1 LWAKLPSKDR
11 KRWAFSYQSERKR
24 KRKKAHAML
33 THPSLRRRI
42 VLPFVVLVVFVGAV
56 GIAVVSAQVGGS
68 VEGAVDNSLVRSSL
82 RSNDRL
88 AGVEN
93 DRLQQLRAATN
104 TAGIDAAVARGDG
117 AAVGRLLGPIVG
129 NAQPEHLVLRV
140 LNAGGRQLVGLDR
153 SGATV
158 KAFSDGASYTAQPA
172 LQHALHGDRDTLG
185 DKYLFVANETPA
197 MVYWVA
203 PVWTE
208 AETPAVAGVVLLG
221 QSLSEIAQTLTGSSS
236 MVIAFY
242 DLGGSVLASS
252 HAGTPALAGDV
263 RREVT
268 AETPVRVATQWES
281 RPYRLLVN
289 DWTMRG
295 TQLGYLATA
304 VPADDLSGSLNAI
317 RFVLVALFGAIA
329 LGTILIGLA
338 LADRITRP
346 IDQLVAS
353 MQVVSAGDY
362 SQRVQ
367 VESPDEIGYLARTF
381 NEMAAALQAQ
391 IRARDEAYFRN
402 LEALARAIDARD
414 PYTFEHSARVAAIS
428 LELAEGMRLPE
439 ADRVVLRRAGLL
451 HDVGK
456 IGVSDKI
463 LAKPGPLNDDEWGA
477 IRRHPVIGYEML
489 KDVPFLQPSL
499 DPIRHHHERWDG
511 EGYPDGL
518 KGDSISQLAR
528 VVTLADAFDA
538 MTSDRPYRKGF
549 SFEFAARSI
558 INEGGRQFD
567 PAVVEAFKA
576 RKAAIF
582 ARLEEMGKMPTPH
595 ASDIRLDSAA

>member
-1 LWAKLPSKDR
+1 MFR
-11 KRWAFSYQSERKR
+11 
-24 KRKKAHAML
+24 
-33 THPSLRRRI
+33 HPSLRRRI

-68 VEGAVDNSLVRSSL
+68 VEGAVDNSLIRSSL

-104 TAGIDAAVARGDG
+104 TAGIDAVVARGDG
-117 AAVGRLLGPIVG
+117 AAAGRLLGPIVG

-140 LNAGGRQLVGLDR
+140 LDKSGRQLVGLSR
-153 SGATV
+153 TGATV
-158 KAFSDGASYTAQPA
+158 ETQSDGAAYGSQAA
-172 LQHALHGDRDTLG
+172 VQHALRGDRDALG
-185 DKYLFVANETPA
+185 DKYIFVASETPP
-197 MVYWVA
+197 MLYWVA
-203 PVWTE
+203 PIWTE
-208 AETPAVAGVVLLG
+208 TETPTVAGAVLLG
-221 QSLSEIAQTLTGSSS
+221 QSLTEIAQTITGSSS
-236 MVIAFY
+236 LAVGFH
-242 DLGGSVLASS
+242 DSSGTVLASS
-252 HAGTPALAGDV
+252 LAGSPSLSSEV
-263 RREVT
+263 RHEVT
-268 AETPVRVATQWES
+268 ADTPVRVATQWNG

-295 TQLGYLATA
+295 AQLGYLAVA

-317 RFVLVALFGAIA
+317 RLVLVALFGAIA

-353 MQVVSAGDY
+353 MRVVSAGDY
-362 SQRVQ
+362 SRRVQ
-367 VESPDEIGYLARTF
+367 VRSPDEIGYLATTF
-381 NEMAAALQAQ
+381 NEMTAALQEQ

-402 LEALARAIDARD
+402 LEALARVIDARD

-428 LELAEGMRLPE
+428 LELAKGMNLAE
-439 ADRVVLRRAGLL
+439 ADLVVLRRAGLL

-463 LAKPGPLNDDEWGA
+463 LAKTGPLNDEEWA
-477 IRRHPVIGYEML
+477 SIRRHPVIGYEML

-518 KGDSISQLAR
+518 KGASISQLAR
-528 VVTLADAFDA
+528 IVTLADAFDA

-549 SFEFAARSI
+549 SFEFAARTMVS
-558 INEGGRQFD
+558 EAGRQFD
-567 PAVVEAFKA
+567 PVVVDAFKA

-582 ARLEEMGKMPTPH
+582 ARLEEMGKQPTPH
-595 ASDIRLDSAA
+595 ASDIRLDSVA

>member
-1 LWAKLPSKDR
+1 MVR
-11 KRWAFSYQSERKR
+11 
-24 KRKKAHAML
+24 
-33 THPSLRRRI
+33 HPSLRRRI

-104 TAGIDAAVARGDG
+104 TSGIAAVVARADG
-117 AAVGRLLGPIVG
+117 VAVGRLLGPIVG
-129 NAQPEHLVLRV
+129 NAQPERLVLRV
-140 LNAGGRQLVGLDR
+140 LSVSGRQLVGLER
-153 SGATV
+153 SGASVETFV
-158 KAFSDGASYTAQPA
+158 DGASYASQPA
-172 LQHALHGDRDTLG
+172 VRHALGGERDALG
-185 DKYLFVANETPA
+185 DKYFFVSAETAA

-203 PVWTE
+203 PIWTE
-208 AETPAVAGVVLLG
+208 GQTPAVAGVVLLG
-221 QSLSEIAQTLTGSSS
+221 QSLVEIAKTITGSSRLD
-236 MVIAFY
+236 VAFY
-242 DLGGSVLASS
+242 DAAGLLLGSS
-252 HAGTPALAGDV
+252 RSGTPALSGDV
-263 RREVT
+263 RRAVMP
-268 AETPVRVATQWES
+268 ETPVRVASPWDG

-289 DWTMRG
+289 DWIMRG
-295 TQLGYLATA
+295 TPVGYLATA
-304 VPADDLSGSLNAI
+304 VPTDDLSGSLNAI

-353 MQVVSAGDY
+353 MRIVSAGDY
-362 SQRVQ
+362 SRRVQ

-381 NEMAAALQAQ
+381 NEMTAALQAQ

-428 LELAEGMRLPE
+428 LELAEGLHLAQ
-439 ADRVVLRRAGLL
+439 ADVVVLRRAGLL

-463 LAKPGPLNDDEWGA
+463 LGKAGPLNDEEWA
-477 IRRHPVIGYEML
+477 SIRRHPVIGYEML

-518 KGDSISQLAR
+518 KGTSISQLAR

-558 INEGGRQFD
+558 VSEAGRQFD

-576 RKAAIF
+576 RQAAIF

-595 ASDIRLDSAA
+595 ASDIRLESAA

>member
-1 LWAKLPSKDR
+1 MFR
-11 KRWAFSYQSERKR
+11 
-24 KRKKAHAML
+24 
-33 THPSLRRRI
+33 HPSLRRRI
-42 VLPFVVLVVFVGAV
+42 VLPFIVLVVFVGAV

-68 VEGAVDNSLVRSSL
+68 VEGAVDNGLVRSSL

-88 AGVEN
+88 AAVEN

-104 TAGIDAAVARGDG
+104 TTGIDSVVARGDG
-117 AAVGRLLGPIVG
+117 AAAGRLLGPIVG

-140 LNAGGRQLVGLDR
+140 LDKSGRQLVGLSR
-153 SGATV
+153 NSATV
-158 KAFSDGASYTAQPA
+158 ESLSDGAVYTLQAA
-172 LQHALHGDRDTLG
+172 VQHALRGERDALG
-185 DKYLFVANETPA
+185 DKYIFVASETPP
-197 MVYWVA
+197 MLYWVA
-203 PVWTE
+203 PIWTE
-208 AETPAVAGVVLLG
+208 TETPAVTGAVLLG
-221 QSLSEIAQTLTGSSS
+221 QSLTEIAQTITGSSS
-236 MVIAFY
+236 LAVGFY
-242 DLGGSVLASS
+242 RSSGTVLASS
-252 HAGTPALAGDV
+252 VAGSPSLSSDV
-263 RREVT
+263 RHEVT
-268 AETPVRVATQWES
+268 PDTPVRVATQWGG

-295 TQLGYLATA
+295 TQVGYLAVA

-317 RFVLVALFGAIA
+317 RLVLVALFGAIA

-353 MQVVSAGDY
+353 MRVVSAGDY
-362 SQRVQ
+362 SRRVQ
-367 VESPDEIGYLARTF
+367 VESPDEIGYLATTF
-381 NEMAAALQAQ
+381 NEMTAALQEQ

-428 LELAEGMRLPE
+428 LELAKGMNLAE
-439 ADRVVLRRAGLL
+439 ADLVVLRRAGLL

-463 LAKPGPLNDDEWGA
+463 LAKTGPLNDEEWAA

-518 KGDSISQLAR
+518 EGASISQLAR
-528 VVTLADAFDA
+528 IVTLADAFDA

-549 SFEFAARSI
+549 SFEFAARTMIS
-558 INEGGRQFD
+558 EAGRQFD
-567 PAVVEAFKA
+567 PAVVDAFKA
-576 RKAAIF
+576 RQAAIF
-582 ARLEEMGKMPTPH
+582 ARLEEMGKKPSPH
-595 ASDIRLDSAA
+595 ASDIRLDPVA

>member
-1 LWAKLPSKDR
+1 MFR
-11 KRWAFSYQSERKR
+11 
-24 KRKKAHAML
+24 
-33 THPSLRRRI
+33 HPSLRRRI

-68 VEGAVDNSLVRSSL
+68 VEGAVDNSLIRSSL

-104 TAGIDAAVARGDG
+104 TAGIDAVVARGDG
-117 AAVGRLLGPIVG
+117 AAAGRLLGPIVG
-129 NAQPEHLVLRV
+129 NAQPEHLVLR
-140 LNAGGRQLVGLDR
+140 LLDKSGRQLVGLSRNDAAVESR
-153 SGATV
+153 
-158 KAFSDGASYTAQPA
+158 SDGADYSSQAA
-172 LQHALHGDRDTLG
+172 VQHALRGDRDALG
-185 DKYLFVANETPA
+185 DKYIFVASETPP
-197 MVYWVA
+197 MLYWVA

-208 AETPAVAGVVLLG
+208 TETPTVAGAVLLG
-221 QSLSEIAQTLTGSSS
+221 QSLTEIAQTITGSSS
-236 MVIAFY
+236 LAVGFY
-242 DLGGSVLASS
+242 DSSGAVLASS
-252 HAGTPALAGDV
+252 LAGSPSLSSDV
-263 RREVT
+263 RHEVT
-268 AETPVRVATQWES
+268 PDTPVRVATQWDG

-295 TQLGYLATA
+295 APLGYLAAA

-317 RFVLVALFGAIA
+317 RLVLVALFGAIA

-353 MQVVSAGDY
+353 MRVVSAGDY
-362 SQRVQ
+362 SRRVQ
-367 VESPDEIGYLARTF
+367 VEAPDEIGYLATTF
-381 NEMAAALQAQ
+381 NEMTAALQEQ
-391 IRARDEAYFRN
+391 IRARDDAYFRN

-428 LELAEGMRLPE
+428 LELAKGMNLAE
-439 ADRVVLRRAGLL
+439 TDLVVLQRAGLL

-463 LAKPGPLNDDEWGA
+463 LAKVGPLNDEEWA
-477 IRRHPVIGYEML
+477 SIRRHPVIGYEML

-518 KGDSISQLAR
+518 KGASISQLAR
-528 VVTLADAFDA
+528 IVTLADAFDA

-549 SFEFAARSI
+549 SFEFAARTMVS
-558 INEGGRQFD
+558 EAGRQFD

-576 RKAAIF
+576 RQAAIF
-582 ARLEEMGKMPTPH
+582 ARLEEMGKKPTPH
-595 ASDIRLDSAA
+595 ASDIRLDSVA

>member
-1 LWAKLPSKDR
+1 MFR
-11 KRWAFSYQSERKR
+11 
-24 KRKKAHAML
+24 
-33 THPSLRRRI
+33 HPSLRRRI

-68 VEGAVDNSLVRSSL
+68 VEGAVDNSLIRSSL

-93 DRLQQLRAATN
+93 DRLQQLRAASN
-104 TAGIDAAVARGDG
+104 TAGIDAVVARGDG
-117 AAVGRLLGPIVG
+117 SAAGRLLGPIVG

-140 LNAGGRQLVGLDR
+140 LDKSGRQLVGLSR
-153 SGATV
+153 TGATGEPQ
-158 KAFSDGASYTAQPA
+158 SDGAAYGSQAA
-172 LQHALHGDRDTLG
+172 VQHALRGDRDALG
-185 DKYLFVANETPA
+185 DKYIFVASETPP
-197 MVYWVA
+197 MLYWVA
-203 PVWTE
+203 PIWTE
-208 AETPAVAGVVLLG
+208 TETPTVAGAVLLG
-221 QSLSEIAQTLTGSSS
+221 QSLTEIAQTITGSSS
-236 MVIAFY
+236 LAVGFY
-242 DLGGSVLASS
+242 DSSGRVLASS
-252 HAGTPALAGDV
+252 LAGSPSLSSEV
-263 RREVT
+263 RHEVT
-268 AETPVRVATQWES
+268 PDTPVRVATQWNG

-295 TQLGYLATA
+295 AQLGYLAAA

-317 RFVLVALFGAIA
+317 RLVLVALFGAIA

-353 MQVVSAGDY
+353 MRVVSAGDY
-362 SQRVQ
+362 SRRVQ
-367 VESPDEIGYLARTF
+367 VESPDEIGYLATTF
-381 NEMAAALQAQ
+381 NEMSAALQEQ

-402 LEALARAIDARD
+402 LEALARVIDARD

-428 LELAEGMRLPE
+428 LELAKGMNLAE
-439 ADRVVLRRAGLL
+439 TDLVVLRRAGLL

-463 LAKPGPLNDDEWGA
+463 LAKTAPLNDEEWA
-477 IRRHPVIGYEML
+477 SIRRHPVIGYEML

-518 KGDSISQLAR
+518 KGASISQLAR
-528 VVTLADAFDA
+528 IVTLADAFDA

-549 SFEFAARSI
+549 SFEFAARTMVS
-558 INEGGRQFD
+558 EAGRQFD
-567 PAVVEAFKA
+567 PAVVDAFKA
-576 RKAAIF
+576 RKAEIF
-582 ARLEEMGKMPTPH
+582 ARLEEMGKKPTPH
-595 ASDIRLDSAA
+595 ASDIRLDSVA

>member
-1 LWAKLPSKDR
+1 MPAPRSGSPRARRSGPPPGRLRMPSICAYDTSKRGWLDTRRQEDGIRPPTAGLAAPAIGSFVRPGCRQNHLARSAKASRFPIRPSSKQQR
-11 KRWAFSYQSERKR
+11 KRPNP
-24 KRKKAHAML
+24 ML
-33 THPSLRRRI
+33 RHPSLRRRI
-42 VLPFVVLVVFVGAV
+42 VLPFIVLVVFVGAV

-104 TAGIDAAVARGDG
+104 TSGIDTVVARGD
-117 AAVGRLLGPIVG
+117 AAAAARLLGPIVG

-140 LNAGGRQLVGLDR
+140 LNGSGRQLVGLDR
-153 SGATV
+153 TDATV
-158 KAFSDGASYTAQPA
+158 QTFADGASYTSQGAV
-172 LQHALHGDRDTLG
+172 QHAQRGDRDALG
-185 DKYLFVANETPA
+185 DKYLFVTRETPA

-203 PVWTE
+203 PILTE
-208 AETPAVAGVVLLG
+208 TQTPAVAGVVLLG
-221 QSLSEIAQTLTGSSS
+221 QSLAEIAQTITGSSS
-236 MVIAFY
+236 VAVGFY
-242 DLGGSVLASS
+242 DLSGPALASS
-252 HAGTPALAGDV
+252 LAGSPSLSSEV
-263 RREVT
+263 RHQVT
-268 AETPVRVATQWES
+268 PDTPVRVATQWDS

-295 TQLGYLATA
+295 VQLGYLGAG

-329 LGTILIGLA
+329 LGTIAIGLV
-338 LADRITRP
+338 LADG
-346 IDQLVAS
+346 LHLS
-353 MQVVSAGDY
+353 
-362 SQRVQ
+362 
-367 VESPDEIGYLARTF
+367 
-381 NEMAAALQAQ
+381 
-391 IRARDEAYFRN
+391 
-402 LEALARAIDARD
+402 
-414 PYTFEHSARVAAIS
+414 
-428 LELAEGMRLPE
+428 E
-439 ADRVVLRRAGLL
+439 ADLVVLRRAGLL

-463 LAKPGPLNDDEWGA
+463 LSKPGPLNDEEWDA
-477 IRRHPVIGYEML
+477 IRRHPVIGFDML

-518 KGDSISQLAR
+518 KGASISQLAR

-549 SFEFAARSI
+549 SFEFAARTIMS
-558 INEGGRQFD
+558 EAGRQFD

-576 RKAAIF
+576 KKAAIF
-582 ARLEEMGKMPTPH
+582 ARLEEMGKRPTPH
-595 ASDIRLDSAA
+595 ASDIRLDSVAC

>member
-1 LWAKLPSKDR
+1 MVR
-11 KRWAFSYQSERKR
+11 
-24 KRKKAHAML
+24 
-33 THPSLRRRI
+33 HPSLRRRI

-104 TAGIDAAVARGDG
+104 TAGIDSVVARGDG
-117 AAVGRLLGPIVG
+117 AAAGRLLGPIVG
-129 NAQPEHLVLRV
+129 NAQPEHLLLRV
-140 LNAGGRQLVGLDR
+140 VDKSGSQLVGLSR
-153 SGATV
+153 NGATV
-158 KAFSDGASYTAQPA
+158 ETRSDRATYASQAA
-172 LQHALHGDRDTLG
+172 VRHALRGDRDALG
-185 DKYLFVANETPA
+185 DKYIFMASETPP
-197 MVYWVA
+197 MLYWVA
-203 PVWTE
+203 PIWTE
-208 AETPAVAGVVLLG
+208 TETPTVAGAVLLG
-221 QSLSEIAQTLTGSSS
+221 QSLIEISQTITGSSS
-236 MVIAFY
+236 LAVGFY
-242 DLGGSVLASS
+242 DSSGGTVASS
-252 HAGTPALAGDV
+252 LAGSPSLSIDV
-263 RREVT
+263 RHEVT
-268 AETPVRVATQWES
+268 PDTPVRVATQWDG

-295 TQLGYLATA
+295 AQLGYLAVA
-304 VPADDLSGSLNAI
+304 VPADYLSGSLNAI
-317 RFVLVALFGAIA
+317 RLVLVALFGAIA

-353 MQVVSAGDY
+353 MRVVSAGDY
-362 SQRVQ
+362 SRRVQ
-367 VESPDEIGYLARTF
+367 VEAPDEIGYLATTF
-381 NEMAAALQAQ
+381 NEMTAALQEQ

-414 PYTFEHSARVAAIS
+414 PYTFEHSARVSAIS
-428 LELAEGMRLPE
+428 LELAKGMNLAE
-439 ADRVVLRRAGLL
+439 TDLVVLRRAGLL

-463 LAKPGPLNDDEWGA
+463 LAKVGPLNDEEWTA

-518 KGDSISQLAR
+518 KGTSISQLAR
-528 VVTLADAFDA
+528 IVTLADAFDA

-549 SFEFAARSI
+549 SFEFAARTMVS
-558 INEGGRQFD
+558 EAGRQFD
-567 PAVVEAFKA
+567 PAVVDAFKA

-582 ARLEEMGKMPTPH
+582 ARLEEMGKKPTPH
-595 ASDIRLDSAA
+595 ASDIRLDSVA

>member
-1 LWAKLPSKDR
+1 
-11 KRWAFSYQSERKR
+11 
-24 KRKKAHAML
+24 ML
-33 THPSLRRRI
+33 RHPSLRRRI
-42 VLPFVVLVVFVGAV
+42 VLPFIVLVIFVGAV

-82 RSNDRL
+82 RNNDRL

-104 TAGIDAAVARGDG
+104 TSGIDTVVARGDG
-117 AAVGRLLGPIVG
+117 ASAGRLLGPIVG

-140 LNAGGRQLVGLDR
+140 LNASGRQLVGLDR
-153 SGATV
+153 SDATV
-158 KAFSDGASYTAQPA
+158 QTRSDGASYTSQPA
-172 LQHALHGDRDTLG
+172 VQHALRGDRDALG
-185 DKYLFVANETPA
+185 DKYLFVAGETPA

-203 PVWTE
+203 PIWTE
-208 AETPAVAGVVLLG
+208 TPTPAVAGVVLLG
-221 QSLSEIAQTLTGSSS
+221 QSLTEIAQTITGSSP
-236 MVIAFY
+236 VVVAFY
-242 DLGGSVLASS
+242 DSGGSVLASS
-252 HAGTPALAGDV
+252 RGGSPSLSGDV
-263 RREVT
+263 RRGVT
-268 AETPVRVATQWES
+268 PETPVRVATQWDS

-295 TQLGYLATA
+295 AQVGYLATA

-317 RFVLVALFGAIA
+317 RFALVALFGAIA

-353 MQVVSAGDY
+353 MRVVSAGDY
-362 SQRVQ
+362 SRRVQ
-367 VESPDEIGYLARTF
+367 VESPDEIGYLAATF
-381 NEMAAALQAQ
+381 NEMAAALQEQ
-391 IRARDEAYFRN
+391 IRARDDAYFRN

-428 LELAEGMRLPE
+428 LELAEGLHLPE
-439 ADRVVLRRAGLL
+439 ADLVVLRRAGLL

-463 LAKPGPLNDDEWGA
+463 LAKPGPLNDEEWAA
-477 IRRHPVIGYEML
+477 IRHHPVIGYDML

-518 KGDSISQLAR
+518 KGASISQLAR

-558 INEGGRQFD
+558 VNESGRQFD
-567 PAVVEAFKA
+567 PAVVDAFKA

-582 ARLEEMGKMPTPH
+582 ARLEEMGKKPTPH
-595 ASDIRLDSAA
+595 ASDIRLDSVA

>member
-1 LWAKLPSKDR
+1 
-11 KRWAFSYQSERKR
+11 
-24 KRKKAHAML
+24 ML
-33 THPSLRRRI
+33 RQASLRRRI
-42 VLPFVVLVVFVGAV
+42 VLPFIVLVVFVGAV
-56 GIAVVSAQVGGS
+56 GIAVVSAQGGGS

-88 AGVEN
+88 GGVEN

-104 TAGIDAAVARGDG
+104 TAGIDTAVTRGDG
-117 AAVGRLLGPIVG
+117 AAAGRLLGPIVG
-129 NAQPEHLVLRV
+129 NAQPEHLVVRV
-140 LNAGGRQLVGLDR
+140 LNTSGRQLVELSRNGD
-153 SGATV
+153 TV
-158 KAFSDGASYTAQPA
+158 ETVSAGTAAYASQPA
-172 LQHALHGDRDTLG
+172 VQHALRGDRDALG
-185 DKYLFVANETPA
+185 DKYLFVTGETPA

-203 PVWTE
+203 PIWTE
-208 AETPAVAGVVLLG
+208 TQTPAVAGVVLLG
-221 QSLSEIAQTLTGSSS
+221 QSLTEIAQTITGSSA

-242 DLGGSVLASS
+242 DSAGSVLASS
-252 HAGTPALAGDV
+252 RAGTPSLSTDV
-263 RREVT
+263 RHEVT
-268 AETPVRVATQWES
+268 PETPVRIATQWDDQ
-281 RPYRLLVN
+281 PYRLLVN

-295 TQLGYLATA
+295 AQVGYLATA

-317 RFVLVALFGAIA
+317 RLVLVALFGAIA

-362 SQRVQ
+362 TRRVH
-367 VESPDEIGYLARTF
+367 VESPDEIGFLAKTF
-381 NEMAAALQAQ
+381 NEMTAALQAQ

-428 LELAEGMRLPE
+428 LELAKGMNLPE
-439 ADRVVLRRAGLL
+439 ADLVVLRRAGLL

-463 LAKPGPLNDDEWGA
+463 LAKAGPLNDEEWAA
-477 IRRHPVIGYEML
+477 IRRHPVIGYDML

-518 KGDSISQLAR
+518 KGDAISQLAR

-558 INEGGRQFD
+558 VSEAGRQFD

-582 ARLEEMGKMPTPH
+582 ARLEEMGKKPTPH
-595 ASDIRLDSAA
+595 ASDIRLDSVA

>member
-1 LWAKLPSKDR
+1 
-11 KRWAFSYQSERKR
+11 
-24 KRKKAHAML
+24 ML
-33 THPSLRRRI
+33 RHPSLRRRI
-42 VLPFVVLVVFVGAV
+42 VLPFIVLVVFVGAV

-104 TAGIDAAVARGDG
+104 TAGIDTVVARGDG
-117 AAVGRLLGPIVG
+117 AAAGRLLGPIVG

-140 LNAGGRQLVGLDR
+140 LNSSGRQLVGLR
-153 SGATV
+153 RNGVTV
-158 KAFSDGASYTAQPA
+158 ETFSDAAAYTSQRAV
-172 LQHALHGDRDTLG
+172 QHALRGDRDALG
-185 DKYLFVANETPA
+185 DKYILLASETPP
-197 MVYWVA
+197 MLYWVA
-203 PVWTE
+203 PILTE
-208 AETPAVAGVVLLG
+208 TEPPAVGGAVLLG
-221 QSLSEIAQTLTGSSS
+221 QSLTEIAQTLTGSSS
-236 MVIAFY
+236 LAIGFY
-242 DLGGSVLASS
+242 DASGTVLASS
-252 HAGTPALAGDV
+252 LAGSPALSSEV
-263 RREVT
+263 RHQVT
-268 AETPVRVATQWES
+268 PETPVRVATQWDG

-295 TQLGYLATA
+295 TQLGYLAAA
-304 VPADDLSGSLNAI
+304 VPADDLSGSLTAI
-317 RFVLVALFGAIA
+317 RLVLVALFGAIA

-353 MQVVSAGDY
+353 MRVVSAGDY
-362 SQRVQ
+362 SRRVQ
-367 VESPDEIGYLARTF
+367 VESADEIGYLATTF
-381 NEMAAALQAQ
+381 NEMTAALQAQ

-428 LELAEGMRLPE
+428 LELAEGMKLSE
-439 ADRVVLRRAGLL
+439 AELVVLRRAGLL

-463 LAKPGPLNDDEWGA
+463 LAKPGPLNDEEWA
-477 IRRHPVIGYEML
+477 SIKRHPVIGYEML

-518 KGDSISQLAR
+518 KGASISQLAR
-528 VVTLADAFDA
+528 IVTLADAFDA

-549 SFEFAARSI
+549 SFEFAARTMAS
-558 INEGGRQFD
+558 EAGRQFD
-567 PAVVEAFKA
+567 PAVVEAFTA

-582 ARLEEMGKMPTPH
+582 ARLEEMGKRPTPH
-595 ASDIRLDSAA
+595 ASDIRFDSVA

>member
-1 LWAKLPSKDR
+1 MPAPRSGSPRARRSGPPPGRLRMPSICAYDTSKRGWLDARRQEGGIRPPTAGLAAPAIGSFVRLGCRQNYLARSAKASRFPIRPSSKQQR
-11 KRWAFSYQSERKR
+11 KRPNP
-24 KRKKAHAML
+24 ML
-33 THPSLRRRI
+33 RHPSLRRRI
-42 VLPFVVLVVFVGAV
+42 VLPFIVLVVFVGAV

-104 TAGIDAAVARGDG
+104 TAGIDA
-117 AAVGRLLGPIVG
+117 
-129 NAQPEHLVLRV
+129 
-140 LNAGGRQLVGLDR
+140 
-153 SGATV
+153 
-158 KAFSDGASYTAQPA
+158 
-172 LQHALHGDRDTLG
+172 
-185 DKYLFVANETPA
+185 
-197 MVYWVA
+197 
-203 PVWTE
+203 
-208 AETPAVAGVVLLG
+208 GVVLLG
-221 QSLSEIAQTLTGSSS
+221 QSLAEIAQAITGSSS
-236 MVIAFY
+236 VAVGFY
-242 DLGGSVLASS
+242 DLSGTSLASS
-252 HAGTPALAGDV
+252 LAGSPSLSSEV

-268 AETPVRVATQWES
+268 PDAPVRVATQWDS

-295 TQLGYLATA
+295 VQLGYLGAG

-329 LGTILIGLA
+329 LGTILIGLV

-362 SQRVQ
+362 SRRVQ
-367 VESPDEIGYLARTF
+367 GESPDENGYLARTF
-381 NEMAAALQAQ
+381 HGMTPALQAE

-402 LEALARAIDARD
+402 LEKLARAIDARD

-428 LELAEGMRLPE
+428 LELAEGLHLSE
-439 ADRVVLRRAGLL
+439 ADLVVLRRAGLL

-463 LAKPGPLNDDEWGA
+463 LSKPGPLNDEEWDA
-477 IRRHPVIGYEML
+477 IRRHPVIGFDML

-518 KGDSISQLAR
+518 KGASISQLAR

-549 SFEFAARSI
+549 SFEFAARTIMS
-558 INEGGRQFD
+558 EAGRQFD

-576 RKAAIF
+576 KKAAIF
-582 ARLEEMGKMPTPH
+582 ARLEEMGKRPTPH
-595 ASDIRLDSAA
+595 ASDIRLDSVA

>member
-1 LWAKLPSKDR
+1 
-11 KRWAFSYQSERKR
+11 
-24 KRKKAHAML
+24 ML
-33 THPSLRRRI
+33 RHPSLRRRI
-42 VLPFVVLVVFVGAV
+42 VLPFIVLVVFVGAV
-56 GIAVVSAQVGGS
+56 GVAVVSAQVGGS

-104 TAGIDAAVARGDG
+104 TSGIDTAVTRGDG
-117 AAVGRLLGPIVG
+117 AAAGRLLGPIVG

-140 LNAGGRQLVGLDR
+140 LNGSGSQLVGLDR
-153 SGATV
+153 TGASVET
-158 KAFSDGASYTAQPA
+158 FSDGASYASQPA
-172 LQHALHGDRDTLG
+172 VGHALHGDRDALG
-185 DKYLFVANETPA
+185 DKYLFMSAETPA

-203 PVWTE
+203 PIWTE
-208 AETPAVAGVVLLG
+208 TQTPAVAGVVLLG
-221 QSLSEIAQTLTGSSS
+221 QSLTEIAQTITGSSP
-236 MVIAFY
+236 MVVAFY
-242 DLGGSVLASS
+242 DSAGSVVASTRG
-252 HAGTPALAGDV
+252 GTPSLSGDV
-263 RREVT
+263 RRGVT
-268 AETPVRVATQWES
+268 PETPVRVATEWDS

-289 DWTMRG
+289 DWSMRG
-295 TQLGYLATA
+295 AQLGYLATA

-317 RFVLVALFGAIA
+317 RLVLVALFGAIA

-362 SQRVQ
+362 SRRVQ
-367 VESPDEIGYLARTF
+367 VESPDEIGFLAKTF
-381 NEMAAALQAQ
+381 NEMTAALQAQ

-414 PYTFEHSARVAAIS
+414 PYTFEHSARVAAIG
-428 LELAEGMRLPE
+428 LELAEGMQLPE
-439 ADRVVLRRAGLL
+439 ADLVVLRRAGLL

-463 LAKPGPLNDDEWGA
+463 LAKAGPLNDEEWAA
-477 IRRHPVIGYEML
+477 IRRHPVIGYDML

-518 KGDSISQLAR
+518 KGEAISQLAR

-558 INEGGRQFD
+558 VNEAGRQFD

-582 ARLEEMGKMPTPH
+582 ARLEEMGKRPTPH
-595 ASDIRLDSAA
+595 ASDIRLDSVA